1 MHQNNPIIA
10 ELNYSSLR
18 QLELKLKIYKDGYIT
33 VSDFISLQEL
43 DNDIHLYKDKEK
55 NTRGIMC
62 KVENNTKVPI
72 LPETLARSYISY
84 LHFHP
89 ENSHLSKQ
97 QIKRKIN
104 QDYHLINADE
114 IIDRITKGCP
124 FCSYAIVYRKP
135 KHLFLQNDI
144 PNMPRIAWYIDFFG
158 SVTKSKGHKN
168 IALACDPF
176 TGYTII
182 KGIKNRSAKN
192 IQEFILSSI
201 ICPFGI
207 FRILIADNEL
217 SMDNSTNFQE
227 FLDKYCISK
236 RVTAVH
242 THHSLG
248 IAERRISIAKTSIRN
263 LTRQTNN
270 EWSDIIGIINS
281 SINKTVQSYGVS
293 AEKAMF
299 GAELDNFY
307 KPLLFDFD
315 SQSPEEYYENIK
327 RITKEA
333 RSVLKRN
340 KDRKAKENFAYV
352 NRKTKERSFVNN
364 QLAEYANLRLEANKG
379 IKIKNV
385 PCQIIETTKSTA
397 YVKDLLTGNL
407 SKQHYSNLNVL
418 SHDEDVIL
426 PENWDLEIQRQF
438 NNENRESARLTND
451 IANSA
456 SRTSQNEGGSQ
467 QSSYESANE
476 SP

>member
-1 MHQNNPIIA
+1 M
-10 ELNYSSLR
+10 
-18 QLELKLKIYKDGYIT
+18 
-33 VSDFISLQEL
+33 
-43 DNDIHLYKDKEK
+43 
-55 NTRGIMC
+55 
-62 KVENNTKVPI
+62 
-72 LPETLARSYISY
+72 
-84 LHFHP
+84 
-89 ENSHLSKQ
+89 
-97 QIKRKIN
+97 
-104 QDYHLINADE
+104 
-114 IIDRITKGCP
+114 
-124 FCSYAIVYRKP
+124 
-135 KHLFLQNDI
+135 
-144 PNMPRIAWYIDFFG
+144 
-158 SVTKSKGHKN
+158 
-168 IALACDPF
+168 
-176 TGYTII
+176 
-182 KGIKNRSAKN
+182 
-192 IQEFILSSI
+192 
-201 ICPFGI
+201 
-207 FRILIADNEL
+207 
-217 SMDNSTNFQE
+217 
-227 FLDKYCISK
+227 
-236 RVTAVH
+236 TAVH

-379 IKIKNV
+379 IQIKNV

-418 SHDEDVIL
+418 KHDEDVIL
-426 PENWDLEIQRQF
+426 PEDWDLEIQRQF
-438 NNENRESARLTND
+438 NNENRESARLTDD

-456 SRTSQNEGGSQ
+456 SQTTQNERSS